1 MIADRFATSDFAI
14 GLCVRHPRFDF
25 VQNLFFGESG
35 IFQARNLRS
44 AKRRIA
50 LQAALQNKLDKIIG
64 ETDKPESN
72 RIPAY
77 DIELIRSRHVKNLR
91 LGVAGTGEIGGR
103 FAAHEGMLSLV
114 SCGHQCDTSIV
125 AEPGLLD
132 LHELRDFGI
141 GRIQRFELF
150 EAAGP
155 HAGSIEGAV
164 VRQNMLLA
172 AANEK
177 DTDTDKQG

>member
-1 MIADRFATSDFAI
+1 LRFGITSA
-14 GLCVRHPRFDF
+14 
-25 VQNLFFGESG
+25 
-35 IFQARNLRS
+35 
-44 AKRRIA
+44 
-50 LQAALQNKLDKIIG
+50 
-64 ETDKPESN
+64 
-72 RIPAY
+72 
-77 DIELIRSRHVKNLR
+77 
-91 LGVAGTGEIGGR
+91 GEIGGR
-103 FAAHEGMLSLV
+103 IAAREWMLPLV
-114 SCGHQCDTSIV
+114 SGGHKGHASIV

-155 HAGSIEGAV
+155 HAGLIERAV